1 MSNISVRKANEH
13 DDFFKIAS
21 CIYLTDPFIYPA
33 AFGNDIGKA
42 TQAIVRLMGID
53 NGLFRIDNIAVALYD
68 NEICGILLYN
78 KGSAKWDSDRA
89 VKLLSDIIPDT
100 ENFRCVCE
108 KYFAIEA
115 KTQQAGHIEL
125 IACCTLPDFRGMG
138 AGKKLIEWMTTEY
151 NDYFINLDVLAD
163 NPAAISLYKKYGFEI
178 TESYKGFSLIESAR
192 PDCLH
197 MVRKPI

>member
-1 MSNISVRKANEH
+1 MGLLL
-13 DDFFKIAS
+13 
-21 CIYLTDPFIYPA
+21 LT
-33 AFGNDIGKA
+33 GNCSGRA
-42 TQAIVRLMGID
+42 LLCTHRTTLT
-53 NGLFRIDNIAVALYD
+53 LFSIDNIAVALYD

-78 KGSAKWDSDRA
+78 KGSAEWDSDRA

-151 NDYFINLDVLAD
+151 NDYFINKENHFSAD
-163 NPAAISLYKKYGFEI
+163 EIKK
-178 TESYKGFSLIESAR
+178 KWK
-192 PDCLH
+192 
-197 MVRKPI
+197 KPV